1 MKVIK
6 MKMKINNN
14 KKNLLLKVYYNNF
27 LALALSN
34 FLFQK
39 KKLIQEILQEK
50 DKGLRL
56 NF

>member
-27 LALALSN
+27 LALALSK
-34 FLFQK
+34 FFILEK
-39 KKLIQEILQEK
+39 KINSRNSSG
-50 DKGLRL
+50 KG
-56 NF
+56 